1 MNQKIGKL
9 VIVVVLAIII
19 TSVEVI
25 SLNQDTND
33 DNSVSGASQ
42 DDYPV
47 EDFYVDE
54 DTAWRHAVVFATD
67 WVSEDTHG
75 LEDWDGAEVQKDP
88 VTVYDIH
95 GKKLFYEFTV
105 TKDDKAI
112 GEMEMAAS
120 KVIGSSLHRVV
131 LSPPMDRENAARK
144 AMEVAEKEY
153 PNYKIRSTKPVCYS
167 YPKEGVMVTLV
178 KPGAKEEKTV
188 IIDTYTSSVVPL
200 KEPKEEGELGAWSIY
215 DKIPAEERAERVEQ
229 WNEVAKHVNEYKMS
243 KMSGVISKQP

>member
-1 MNQKIGKL
+1 
-9 VIVVVLAIII
+9 
-19 TSVEVI
+19 
-25 SLNQDTND
+25 
-33 DNSVSGASQ
+33 
-42 DDYPV
+42 
-47 EDFYVDE
+47 
-54 DTAWRHAVVFATD
+54 
-67 WVSEDTHG
+67 
-75 LEDWDGAEVQKDP
+75 
-88 VTVYDIH
+88 
-95 GKKLFYEFTV
+95 
-105 TKDDKAI
+105 
-112 GEMEMAAS
+112 MAAS
-120 KVIGSSLHRVV
+120 KVLGSSLHRVV

-178 KPGAKEEKTV
+178 KPGAEEEKTV

-243 KMSGVISKQP
+243 EMSGVISKQP